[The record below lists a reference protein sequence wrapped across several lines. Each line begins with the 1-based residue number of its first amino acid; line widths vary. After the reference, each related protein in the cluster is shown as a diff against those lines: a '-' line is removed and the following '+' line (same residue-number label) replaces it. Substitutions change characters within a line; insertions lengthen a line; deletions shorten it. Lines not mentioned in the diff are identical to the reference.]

1 MLLLIVLVLWGQLL
15 HKIVRHR
22 LHKPVVTGNNLILSI
37 FEWIRVS
44 NLVHV
49 DQVGILWVGLVIF
62 NVGLVRK
69 LNLING
75 LVLLHRV
82 LACSRTDQ
90 IFLVFVVLL
99 DFDLSVGVCHQLLS
113 NLVVVY
119 NFTRIS
125 LTIVSLY
132 LTVVQVL
139 QLPCA
144 LLQSPWIDFG
154 YFRFIK

>member
-1 MLLLIVLVLWGQLL
+1 MLLLIVLVLWSQLL
-15 HKIVRHR
+15 HKIVGHR

-37 FEWIRVS
+37 FEWIRV
-44 NLVHV
+44 NTLVYV
-49 DQVGILWVGLVIF
+49 DQVGILWVGLVVF

>member
-1 MLLLIVLVLWGQLL
+1 MLLLIVLVLWSQLL
-15 HKIVRHR
+15 HKIVGHR

-49 DQVGILWVGLVIF
+49 DQVGILWVGLVVF